1 VYDISNTE
9 TSQITEEK
17 AGNVTL
23 HVYMHT
29 LYVNWS
35 ELPSIQGK
43 NMLIYRNVYE
53 VKICISLLISEVYLI

>member
-1 VYDISNTE
+1 MHDISDPE
-9 TSQITEEK
+9 TGQITEEK

-35 ELPSIQGK
+35 ELPSIQEK
-43 NMLIYRNVYE
+43 NMLIYKNVYE
-53 VKICISLLISEVYLI
+53 VKICVSLLISEVYLI